1 VTRDK
6 GNSLMME
13 ERQRKAD
20 VKREILNV
28 PNIISF
34 SRLALLPLLYYLCL
48 RDHRILF
55 LVAFMIIMGS
65 DTVDGYL
72 ARKLNQVTKLGQ
84 KLDMIADIPC
94 MLSLAFFMH
103 RLFPEVI
110 KPNILMIKI
119 AVGLLLIAL
128 GYSTIKFKK
137 PVFVHNQLLRCGTL
151 TAYFSVIA
159 AYFIQTP
166 YLVTLAL
173 LLIIFGLIEWL
184 LMFFIFGEV
193 NPDTRTIITLINKK

>member
-1 VTRDK
+1 
-6 GNSLMME
+6 MMD
-13 ERQRKAD
+13 ERQRRAD

-48 RDHRILF
+48 SGHRILF
-55 LVAFMIIMGS
+55 LIAFMIIMGS

-72 ARKLNQVTKLGQ
+72 ARKLDQVTKLGQ

-94 MLSLAFFMH
+94 MLSLAFFMY

-110 KPNILMIKI
+110 EPNILMIKI
-119 AVGLLLIAL
+119 AVGLLVIAL

-137 PVFVHNQLLRCGTL
+137 PVFVHNQLLRSGTL
-151 TAYFSVIA
+151 TAYLSVIA
-159 AYFIQTP
+159 AYFIETP
-166 YLVTLAL
+166 YFVSLAL
-173 LLIIFGLIEWL
+173 LLIIFGFVEWL
-184 LMFFIFGEV
+184 LMFFMFGEV